1 MDEWSSKRMEEWQR
15 SESAQWLRPAMSPAV
30 SKFLCG
36 YAAGLLSEFFIY
48 PLDTIRRRQ
57 QALGSASSI
66 SGSGVVGSLRLILRT
81 EGVRGMFRG
90 IALNLF
96 KNPVATAVSFAVN
109 DFVKEAV
116 GYGQHSHSHSVR

>member
-36 YAAGLLSEFFIY
+36 YAAGLMSEFFIY

-57 QALGSASSI
+57 QALGSATTISSSGVSQSVSQSLTQAGRQAGRQAGIDFVFVRSSI
-66 SGSGVVGSLRLILRT
+66 R
-81 EGVRGMFRG
+81 
-90 IALNLF
+90 
-96 KNPVATAVSFAVN
+96 
-109 DFVKEAV
+109 
-116 GYGQHSHSHSVR
+116 